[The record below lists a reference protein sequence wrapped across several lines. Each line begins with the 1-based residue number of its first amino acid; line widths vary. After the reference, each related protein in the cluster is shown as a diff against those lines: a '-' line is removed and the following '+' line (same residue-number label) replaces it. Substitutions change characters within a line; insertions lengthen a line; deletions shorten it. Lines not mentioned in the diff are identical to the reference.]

1 MLSSI
6 WLRIKNH
13 WVFNWYIE
21 LNQIKLQV
29 LACFTAKLWE
39 LGRKWGDWWWEVK
52 SVHVAIACCCYYS
65 KETTTT
71 ANNKDANL
79 LVPDWQSWFFLSKE
93 KLPNQFF
100 DPFVAYFSLCL
111 LMLSTNYVISMIEEN
126 HTTKLFAISWLKMEN
141 WKMSSHSWW
150 IEFQLQYKIN

>member
-21 LNQIKLQV
+21 LNQIKLQI

-52 SVHVAIACCCYYS
+52 SLHVAIAVVTTVKRLLLLPTIRTQIYLFPTDKADFSCQKKSCLFNFLILLLTIFHYACLCYLQIIYQWLR
-65 KETTTT
+65 K
-71 ANNKDANL
+71 
-79 LVPDWQSWFFLSKE
+79 
-93 KLPNQFF
+93 
-100 DPFVAYFSLCL
+100 
-111 LMLSTNYVISMIEEN
+111 I
-126 HTTKLFAISWLKMEN
+126 TTKLFAISWLKMEN
-141 WKMSSHSWW
+141 WKMSSWL
-150 IEFQLQYKIN
+150 I